1 MSEAVATPIVS
12 ADDIKDLSLNQIA
25 SLIRKTWVNKK
36 GPAVYFG
43 AVPYLQALGQLG
55 NASENYGAD
64 SGQSIATYFLSNATT
79 YRGEQAK
86 IVKTELKRRF
96 AIK

>member
-1 MSEAVATPIVS
+1 MSEVVT
-12 ADDIKDLSLNQIA
+12 ADDIKALSLNQIA

-55 NASENYGAD
+55 DAGDNYGAD
-64 SGQSIATYFLSNATT
+64 SGKSIALYLLSNATT

-86 IVKTELKRRF
+86 IVKAELKRRF
-96 AIK
+96 GIK